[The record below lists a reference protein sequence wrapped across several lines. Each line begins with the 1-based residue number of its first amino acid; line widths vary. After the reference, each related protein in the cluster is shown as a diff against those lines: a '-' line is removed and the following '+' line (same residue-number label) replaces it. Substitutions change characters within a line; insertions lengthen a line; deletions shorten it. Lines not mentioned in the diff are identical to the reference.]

1 MFKENLTK
9 LRKEKGLSQEDL
21 ASILGVARQ
30 TISKWELGETSPDLN
45 KLQEIS
51 TYFNISLDELVG
63 NEVRSNNKKRFEF
76 EYISKKKIFNI
87 PLVHIHVGIGLMKAK
102 GIIAIGN
109 ISMGFISIG
118 IISLGIIALGVLALG
133 LIAFGSFALGLIS
146 FAAIALGLLSF
157 GGVSIGY
164 LAFGGLAI
172 GNYAIGGCA
181 IANSIGYG
189 GYANGKVA
197 FDTQNGL
204 IKFSKDEIGNLI
216 NNEFPKLNI
225 IKKLFISL
233 GK

>member
-157 GGVSIGY
+157 GG
-164 LAFGGLAI
+164 LAI

-216 NNEFPKLNI
+216 NSEFPKLKI